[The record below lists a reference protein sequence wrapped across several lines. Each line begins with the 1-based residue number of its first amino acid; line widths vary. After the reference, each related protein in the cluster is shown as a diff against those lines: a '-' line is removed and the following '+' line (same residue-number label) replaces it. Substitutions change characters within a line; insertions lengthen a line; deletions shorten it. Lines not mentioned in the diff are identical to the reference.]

1 MNAPTQS
8 LLLNQL
14 AFALG
19 VMLLLAPRVPAQTV
33 FFTVDQAIAECFPDA
48 EVTRTTA
55 VLDDAAR
62 KRIEE
67 ASGGDAPTSIVHPYV
82 VRQDGEVIGTVY
94 FDVHRVRTRRETM
107 AVAIGTDGRLVRAL
121 VCAFAEPQDY
131 IPPQPFYDQFAN
143 RALDDELRLRRGVDG
158 VTGATLTCKATVGCV
173 RRVLALH
180 AELGRDAPEPDDVPP
195 KPEEPDG
202 RGTGGSRRRR

>member
-131 IPPQPFYDQFAN
+131 IPPQPFYDQFTD
-143 RALDDELRLRRGVDG
+143 RVLDDRLRLRRGVDA

-180 AELGRDAPEPDDVPP
+180 AELNRKPAPAPDEPPP
-195 KPEEPDG
+195 GGEPDG
-202 RGTGGSRRRR
+202 QAVAEARRRR